1 MMRIPSRA
9 PIFCVAIVE
18 LCAWLATVS
27 GELLVRTQ
35 PQLRDSAGRPPP
47 RLLLAPAALAPG
59 QVSVIGPPPRS
70 FDSRYFG
77 SISEGQRV
85 VAAKRAFAARSWPWV
100 RELE

>member
-9 PIFCVAIVE
+9 LIFCVAIVQ
-18 LCAWLATVS
+18 LCAWLATLS
-27 GELLVRTQ
+27 GELLVE
-35 PQLRDSAGRPPP
+35 LRDSAGRPPP

-85 VAAKRAFAARSWPWV
+85 AAAKRAFAARSWPWV

>member
-1 MMRIPSRA
+1 MRIPSRA
-9 PIFCVAIVE
+9 LIFCVAIVQ
-18 LCAWLATVS
+18 LCAWLATLS
-27 GELLVRTQ
+27 GELLIKT
-35 PQLRDSAGRPPP
+35 LRDSAGRPPP

-85 VAAKRAFAARSWPWV
+85 AAAKRAFAARSWPWV